1 MINFDLTLNLYKLY
15 YKVFI
20 FLNIFC
26 GTLLATL
33 PSLAQNGFK
42 TVI

>member
-1 MINFDLTLNLYKLY
+1 MIKLDLTLNLYKLY
-15 YKVFI
+15 YKVF
-20 FLNIFC
+20 FC
-26 GTLLATL
+26 EGIILETL